1 MKIKIKLYIDKEIYA
16 LEVEKGIALKQIL
29 KDKNPSIFNKFTG
42 AVKNGIFIDFHT
54 PINESGEFQLIPY
67 NNEMSYSAFW
77 HTTSH
82 IMAQAVKRL
91 YKVNLAIGPSIEEGF
106 YYDMEKETPFSED
119 DLKKISEEM
128 EKIVKSDL
136 PIEYKEISKKEAKKL
151 FSDNKFK
158 LELIDGIED
167 GFVSVYSQGEFSDL
181 CRGPHLYSTG
191 KVKAFKLLS
200 VSGSYWRGDE
210 KRERLQRIY
219 GISYTD
225 KKMLKDYMRR
235 YEEAKERDHRKLGKQ
250 LDLFDIYDEIGAGL
264 ILWHPN
270 GAIIREEM
278 ENFWKKEH
286 LKRDYKIV
294 RTPHIAKADLWKTS
308 GHYDFYLENMYTF
321 ERNGEEYVVKPMN
334 CPYHI
339 LIYKKNTRSYRDL
352 PIKFAELGT
361 VYRYERSGTLHGML
375 RVRGFT
381 QDDAHIF
388 CSEDQIEEEIGKVFD
403 FAMEMIKTFGYEDF
417 EILLSVRDP
426 QHKEKY
432 AGSDKEWVKAEE
444 ALVAT
449 LEKRDIKYK
458 REEGEAVFYGPKID
472 IKIKD
477 AIGRS
482 WQGPTIQFD
491 FNLPHRFKAT
501 YIGEDGQDHMVYM
514 VHRAL
519 FGSFERF
526 VGGLIEHYKGNFP
539 TWLAPIQ
546 AILLPIT
553 NEQINFS
560 EEVLANLK
568 DNEIRVELDGR
579 NEKLSRKIRDA
590 ETKKIPYMFII
601 GNKEVES
608 KTVSVRNHLDG
619 DIGNFKIEDIL
630 SKIKEEI
637 KTKGGKP
644 FRKTV
649 KNT

>member
-1 MKIKIKLYIDKEIYA
+1 MKIKIKLHIDKEVSA
-16 LEVEKGIALKQIL
+16 LEVEKGTALKEVL
-29 KDKNPSIFNKFTG
+29 KDRNPSIFNKFAG
-42 AVKNGIFIDFHT
+42 AVKNGNFIDFHT
-54 PINESGEFQLIPY
+54 PINEGGEFQLIPY
-67 NNEMSYSAFW
+67 NDKMSYSAYW

-82 IMAQAVKRL
+82 IMAQAIMRL

-106 YYDMEKETPFSED
+106 YYDMEKETAFTEED
-119 DLKKISEEM
+119 LNKISEEM
-128 EKIVKSDL
+128 KKIIKSDL
-136 PIEYKEISKKEAKKL
+136 KIEYKKISKKEAKKL

-167 GFVSVYSQGEFSDL
+167 DLVSVYSQGEFSDL
-181 CRGPHLYSTG
+181 CSGPHLYSTG
-191 KVKAFKLLS
+191 KIKAFKLLS

-210 KRERLQRIY
+210 KRESLQRIY
-219 GISYTD
+219 GISYPD

-235 YEEAKERDHRKLGKQ
+235 YEEAKKRDHRKLGKQ
-250 LDLFDIYDEIGAGL
+250 LDLFNIYEEIGAGL
-264 ILWHPN
+264 VLWHPN

-278 ENFWKKEH
+278 ETFWKKEH

-308 GHYDFYLENMYTF
+308 GHFDFYFENMYTF
-321 ERNGEEYVVKPMN
+321 ERNDEEYVVKPMN

-339 LIYKKNTRSYRDL
+339 LIYKKETRSYRDL

-388 CSEDQIEEEIGKVFD
+388 CSEDQIEEELGGVFD
-403 FAMEMIKTFGYEDF
+403 FAMEMIKTFGYENF

-432 AGSDKEWVKAEE
+432 AGSDKEWVNAEE

-491 FNLPHRFKAT
+491 FNLPHRFNAT
-501 YIGEDGQDHMVYM
+501 YIGEDGQEHMIYM
-514 VHRAL
+514 IHRAL

-526 VGGLIEHYKGNFP
+526 VGGLIEHYNGNFP

-553 NEQINFS
+553 DVQIDFS
-560 EEVLANLK
+560 KEVLATLK
-568 DNEIRVELDGR
+568 DNDIRAELDER

-590 ETKKIPYMFII
+590 ETRKIPYMFII

-619 DIGNFKIEDIL
+619 DIGKFKVEDIL
-630 SKIKEEI
+630 SKIQEEI
-637 KTKGGKP
+637 KTKGGSH
-644 FRKTV
+644 FERR
-649 KNT
+649 

>member
-1 MKIKIKLYIDKEIYA
+1 MRIKIELCINKESSIV
-16 LEVEKGIALKQIL
+16 EVEKGIALKQIL
-29 KDKNPSIFNKFTG
+29 KDRNPSIFNKFAG
-42 AVKNGIFIDFHT
+42 AVKDERFFDFHT
-54 PINESGEFQLIPY
+54 PINEGGRFQLIPY
-67 NNEMSYSAFW
+67 NDKMAYLAYW

-82 IMAQAVKRL
+82 IMAQAIKRL
-91 YKVNLAIGPSIEEGF
+91 HDVHLAIGPAIEEGF
-106 YYDMEKETPFSED
+106 YYDMEKDSPFSEE
-119 DLKKISEEM
+119 DLKKISKEM
-128 EKIVKSDL
+128 KKIIKDDFPV
-136 PIEYKEISKKEAKKL
+136 EYKEISKKEAKEL
-151 FSDNKFK
+151 FSDNQFK
-158 LELIDGIED
+158 LELIDEIED
-167 GFVSVYSQGEFSDL
+167 DFVSVYSQGEFSDL

-210 KRERLQRIY
+210 KRESLQRIY
-219 GISYTD
+219 GISYPD
-225 KKMLKDYMRR
+225 KDMLNDFIRR

-250 LDLFDIYDEIGAGL
+250 LDLFNIYEEIGAGL
-264 ILWHPN
+264 VLWHPN

-278 ENFWKKEH
+278 ETFWKKEH
-286 LKRDYKIV
+286 LKRDYKLV

-308 GHYDFYLENMYTF
+308 GHFDFYFENMYTF
-321 ERNGEEYVVKPMN
+321 KRNDEEYVVKPMN

-339 LIYKKNTRSYRDL
+339 LIYKKQTRSYRDL

-403 FAMEMIKTFGYEDF
+403 FAMEMIKTFGYKDF
-417 EILLSVRDP
+417 QILLSVRDP
-426 QHKEKY
+426 KHKEKY
-432 AGSDKEWVKAEE
+432 AGSDKEWEKAES
-444 ALVAT
+444 ALVST
-449 LEKRDIKYK
+449 LETRKIKYN

-491 FNLPHRFKAT
+491 FNLPHRFEAT
-501 YIGEDGQDHMVYM
+501 YIGEDGKEHMVYM

-539 TWLAPIQ
+539 TWLAPTQ
-546 AILLPIT
+546 VILLPIT
-553 NEQINFS
+553 DEQIKFS
-560 EEVLANLK
+560 EQILKTLK
-568 DNEIRVELDGR
+568 DNAIRVELDGR

-608 KTVSVRNHLDG
+608 NSVSVRNHKDG
-619 DIGNFKIEDIL
+619 DIGKFNIDDIL
-630 SKIKEEI
+630 SKIKKEI
-637 KTKGGKP
+637 KQ
-644 FRKTV
+644 RR
-649 KNT
+649 

>member
-1 MKIKIKLYIDKEIYA
+1 MGIKIKLYIDKEYSA

-29 KDKNPSIFNKFTG
+29 KDRNPSIFNKFAG
-42 AVKNGIFIDFHT
+42 AMKGDEFIDFHT
-54 PINESGEFQLIPY
+54 PIKEGGELRLVSY
-67 NNEMSYSAFW
+67 NNKASYSAYW

-82 IMAQAVKRL
+82 IMAQAIKRL

-106 YYDMEKETPFSED
+106 YYDMEKETPFSEE

-128 EKIVKSDL
+128 EKIIKSDL
-136 PIEYKEISKKEAKKL
+136 PIEYKEIRKKEAKKL

-167 GFVSVYSQGEFSDL
+167 DFVSVYSQGEFSDL
-181 CRGPHLYSTG
+181 CRGPHLCSTG

-219 GISYTD
+219 GISYPD
-225 KKMLKDYMRR
+225 KKILNDYIRR

-250 LDLFDIYDEIGAGL
+250 LDLFNIYDEIGAGL
-264 ILWHPN
+264 VLWHPN

-308 GHYDFYLENMYTF
+308 GHFDFYLENMYTF
-321 ERNGEEYVVKPMN
+321 KRNDEEYVVKPMN

-339 LIYKKNTRSYRDL
+339 LIYKKQTRSYRDL
-352 PIKFAELGT
+352 PIRFAELGT
-361 VYRYERSGTLHGML
+361 VYRYERSGVLHGML

-388 CSEDQIEEEIGKVFD
+388 CSEDQIENEIGKVFD
-403 FAMEMIKTFGYEDF
+403 FAMEVIKTFGYEDF
-417 EILLSVRDP
+417 QILLSVRDP
-426 QHKEKY
+426 AHKEKY
-432 AGSDKEWVKAEE
+432 AGSDKEWENAES
-444 ALVAT
+444 ALVST
-449 LEKRDIKYK
+449 LKERGIEYK

-491 FNLPHRFKAT
+491 FNLPHRFEAT
-501 YIGEDGQDHMVYM
+501 YIGEDGQEHMVYM

-526 VGGLIEHYKGNFP
+526 VGGLIEHYNGNFP
-539 TWLAPIQ
+539 TWLAPVQ

-553 NEQINFS
+553 NEQIDFS
-560 EEVLANLK
+560 KQVLNTLK
-568 DNEIRVELDGR
+568 DNDIRVKLDDR

-590 ETKKIPYMFII
+590 ETKKIPYMLII
-601 GNKEVES
+601 GNKELAS
-608 KTVSVRNHLDG
+608 KTVSVRNHKDG
-619 DIGNFKIEDIL
+619 DIGNFKVEDIL

-637 KTKGGKP
+637 KTKEVSH
-644 FRKTV
+644 FESQ
-649 KNT
+649 

>member
-1 MKIKIKLYIDKEIYA
+1 MKIKIKLYIDEEASA
-16 LEVEKGIALKQIL
+16 LEVEKGKSLKQIL
-29 KDKNPSIFNKFTG
+29 KDKNPSIFNKYSG
-42 AVKNGIFIDFHT
+42 ALREGEFIDYHI
-54 PINESGEFQLIPY
+54 PLDESSELHLIPY
-67 NNEMSYSAFW
+67 NDKRCYPTYW

-82 IMAQAVKRL
+82 IMAQAIKRIFD
-91 YKVNLAIGPSIEEGF
+91 VNLAIGPSIEEGF

-119 DLKKISEEM
+119 DLKRISEEM
-128 EKIVKSDL
+128 KKIIKSDF
-136 PIEYKEISKKEAKKL
+136 PIEYKKISKEEAKKL

-167 GFVSVYSQGEFSDL
+167 AFVSVYSQGEFRDL
-181 CRGPHLYSTG
+181 CSGPHLYSTG
-191 KVKAFKLLS
+191 KVKFFKLLS

-210 KRERLQRIY
+210 KREGLQRIY
-219 GISYTD
+219 GISYPD
-225 KKMLKDYMRR
+225 KKLLKDYMRR

-264 ILWHPN
+264 VLWHPK
-270 GAIIREEM
+270 GATIREEI

-286 LKRDYKIV
+286 LKRDYQMVI
-294 RTPHIAKADLWKTS
+294 TPHIAKADLWKTS

-321 ERNGEEYVVKPMN
+321 ERNNEEYVVKPMN

-339 LIYKKNTRSYRDL
+339 LIYKKQTRSYRDL

-388 CSEDQIEEEIGKVFD
+388 CHEDQIEDEIGKVFD
-403 FAMEMIKTFGYEDF
+403 FAIEMIKTFGYRDF

-426 QHKEKY
+426 KHKEKY
-432 AGSDKEWVKAEE
+432 AGSDNEWEKAEL
-444 ALVAT
+444 ALAST
-449 LEKRDIKYK
+449 LQKRNIEYK

-491 FNLPHRFKAT
+491 FNLPRRFNAT
-501 YIGEDGQDHMVYM
+501 YVGEDGQEHMVYM
-514 VHRAL
+514 IHRAL

-526 VGGLIEHYKGNFP
+526 VGGLIEHYNGNFP

-546 AILLPIT
+546 VILLPIT
-553 NEQINFS
+553 DEQIDFS
-560 EEVLANLK
+560 EKVLKNLK
-568 DNEIRVELDGR
+568 ENGIRVELDNR

-590 ETKKIPYMFII
+590 ETQKVPYMFII

-608 KTVSVRNHLDG
+608 KTVSVRNHKDG
-619 DIGNFKIEDIL
+619 NIGNFKTDDIL

-637 KTKGGKP
+637 TK
-644 FRKTV
+644 RR
-649 KNT
+649 